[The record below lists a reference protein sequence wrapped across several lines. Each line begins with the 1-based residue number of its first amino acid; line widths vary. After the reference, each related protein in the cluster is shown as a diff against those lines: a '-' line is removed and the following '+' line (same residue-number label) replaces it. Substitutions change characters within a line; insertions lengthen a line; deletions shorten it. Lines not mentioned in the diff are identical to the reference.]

1 MYSDLYALS
10 FYKVEFAREKF
21 ANYHRMEIIDV
32 YNIFIERKFCHFFY
46 EKSWFAISA
55 KEIYDQ
61 IYDKEMQRR
70 KVEVERAA
78 EIETYKMAL
87 FREERR

>member
-1 MYSDLYALS
+1 VPVDQTMYSDLYALS

-32 YNIFIERKFCHFFY
+32 YNIFIERKFCHFFD

-55 KEIYDQ
+55 KEIYEK
-61 IYDKEMQRR
+61 IYDKEMQKR
-70 KVEVERAA
+70 KVEVVRAA
-78 EIETYKMAL
+78 EIEA
-87 FREERR
+87 

>member
-21 ANYHRMEIIDV
+21 ANYHRMEIINV

-61 IYDKEMQRR
+61 IYEKEMQRR
-70 KVEVERAA
+70 KVEAKRLA
-78 EIETYKMAL
+78 EIEASKMAL